1 MESQIPEWEQLAQ
14 VVVRFI
20 PLVAELS
27 LLPTSM
33 SGCTSAALLGFPVE
47 LVQHILA
54 FCHPWDV
61 ATFSQTCRAAFAL
74 VYHSS
79 DQYLWCQL
87 YVNQFDVPKLAA
99 NPSATMKEKFE
110 WKKELTNRMAV
121 EVALFRGPTSETEMK
136 NAFATL
142 IAIINE
148 LSATA
153 PSTGSSLTVKWLKRV
168 VSCSLLLSNLYNQ
181 DDTAEDVEMHCQL
194 RSCLAM
200 TLDSRSDKKTFKIL
214 SNRRDQSRAYVYDL
228 RNYRASNRWGPFKY
242 GGAVNWIHVEHLINV
257 TALNIRELPE
267 NWADTRPPSCLDPQR
282 FASIPPAEGSP
293 FNDWAGVE
301 GDPLPRIYL
310 WSADVWQPPGTWR
323 RYVCFMDYR

>member
-27 LLPTSM
+27 LLSTSM

-61 ATFSQTCRAAFAL
+61 AAFSQTCRAAFAL

-168 VSCSLLLSNLYNQ
+168 VSGSLLLSNLYNQ

-267 NWADTRPPSCLDPQR
+267 NWADTRPPSCLDPPR

-301 GDPLPRIYL
+301 GGPLPRIYL

>member
-20 PLVAELS
+20 PLLQNSPSCQLRCLDAPRPRCWASPWSSCSTFS
-27 LLPTSM
+27 L
-33 SGCTSAALLGFPVE
+33 
-47 LVQHILA
+47 

-61 ATFSQTCRAAFAL
+61 AAFSQTCRAAFSL
-74 VYHSS
+74 VYHTS

-148 LSATA
+148 LSGHRTKHRFESQRQMAQTRRFRF
-153 PSTGSSLTVKWLKRV
+153 SSSVQ
-168 VSCSLLLSNLYNQ
+168 SL
-181 DDTAEDVEMHCQL
+181 
-194 RSCLAM
+194 
-200 TLDSRSDKKTFKIL
+200 
-214 SNRRDQSRAYVYDL
+214 
-228 RNYRASNRWGPFKY
+228 
-242 GGAVNWIHVEHLINV
+242 
-257 TALNIRELPE
+257 
-267 NWADTRPPSCLDPQR
+267 
-282 FASIPPAEGSP
+282 
-293 FNDWAGVE
+293 
-301 GDPLPRIYL
+301 
-310 WSADVWQPPGTWR
+310 
-323 RYVCFMDYR
+323 